1 MVLTEKERVMLA
13 VEFASA
19 FMQSGRSFPSF
30 RELAVLGLDFVEKM
44 EIEVAKRGSIEVKGQ
59 VMNFKKIGQR

>member
-1 MVLTEKERVMLA
+1 MILTEKERVTLA
-13 VEFASA
+13 TQFASA

-44 EIEVAKRGSIEVKGQ
+44 EIEVAKRGSIEVKAQ
-59 VMNFKKIGQR
+59 VVSFKKIGQR